1 MMTMTCSANKE
12 PKRRQKMLLVEAQ
25 RRIQELELQEEI
37 LRATIVLLHF
47 KLTKGGKEEQK

>member
-12 PKRRQKMLLVEAQ
+12 PKRRQKKLLVEARQ
-25 RRIQELELQEEI
+25 RIQELELQEEM

-47 KLTKGGKEEQK
+47 KLTKGGKEEPK